1 VLSSALCDSDR
12 ARGNSMELCQ
22 GRGRLILH
30 QRVVG
35 MEQVPQGSGHSPKLR
50 EFKIVWPMLID
61 NEVRFLGGVV

>member
-1 VLSSALCDSDR
+1 
-12 ARGNSMELCQ
+12 MELRQ